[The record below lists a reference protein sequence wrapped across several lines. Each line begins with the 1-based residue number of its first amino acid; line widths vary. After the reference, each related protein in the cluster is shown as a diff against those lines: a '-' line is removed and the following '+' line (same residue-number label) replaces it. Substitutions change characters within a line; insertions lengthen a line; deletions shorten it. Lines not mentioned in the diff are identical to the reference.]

1 MIDQDEK
8 LHAELLAE
16 FRRYFEENQRWMN
29 EGTKA
34 SAIRLRQSL
43 SEIRRICSARRVAVR
58 EWAREKEAILR
69 EKEEARQAQKRQAKK
84 ESSDT

>member
-16 FRRYFEENQRWMN
+16 FRRYFELNQKWIN

-58 EWAREKEAILR
+58 EWAIEKEAQLR
-69 EKEEARQAQKRQAKK
+69 AKEDARQAQKRQAL
-84 ESSDT
+84 ENGSDT